1 MAKKI
6 NAGNYNEGVVL
17 GSMTTNIINGNMA
30 ITLKQAIEVI
40 KEQYSPVESAVDAEV
55 GLTTPQIMRKIAS
68 FCGEDFS
75 LPEIHRQMSE
85 AGFKVVFTDSIELGL
100 QPDFYWLLK
109 KHLK

>member
-6 NAGNYNEGVVL
+6 NAGNYNDGVVF
-17 GSMTTNIINGNMA
+17 GDMTTNIINGNMA
-30 ITLKQAIEVI
+30 VETLKQAIQVI
-40 KEQYSPVESAVDAEV
+40 KAQYSPVDAAVDAEV

-68 FCGEDFS
+68 FCGEEFS

-109 KHLK
+109 KN